1 MSLKALEVRLRFN
14 AARPLK
20 VGTLARTGRDFVFQY
35 DEPFLQL
42 GLAISPLRLPLR
54 PGVQVYDGRGRM
66 DLFGVFED
74 AMPDSWG
81 RRLID
86 RHFQQTVGRAPEVL
100 ERLACVG
107 ERAMGALTFHPPE
120 EVTTQPDTRLNLAV
134 LAQEAWAFENHRVE
148 DALPELRRVAGTS
161 GGARPKVLVGLP
173 TAATPEALVLPGD
186 ADLPPEYAHWI
197 VKFNTQADG
206 PDAGPLEFAYAELA
220 AAAGAE
226 IPAHRLIETSAGRFF
241 AVRRFDRPAP
251 GRRLHLHSAAGLLH
265 ADFRTPGDEYDV
277 LFRLT
282 ESLTHDHAQSCEL
295 FRRACLNVL
304 ACNRDDHLKNFAY
317 LMDAKG
323 TWRLAPLFDFTFHQG
338 PNGWQTLS
346 VAGEGQNPRR
356 PHLLKLAAQAD
367 LKPKEARAIIDQVRA
382 ALTGFQALADRIKLS
397 KTTTAQV
404 LARIQEMDDG

>member
-1 MSLKALEVRLRFN
+1 MSLNALEVRLRFD
-14 AARPLK
+14 AERPLK

-35 DEPFLQL
+35 DEPFLRL

-86 RHFQQTVGRAPEVL
+86 RHFQRTVGRAPEVL

-120 EVTTQPDTRLNLAV
+120 EVAAQPDKGFDLAV
-134 LAQEAWAFENHRVE
+134 LAQEAWDFDNNRVE
-148 DALPELRRVAGTS
+148 DALPELRRMAGTS

-173 TAATPEALVLPGD
+173 AADAPQAPVLPGD

-220 AAAGAE
+220 AAAGAA
-226 IPAHRLIETSAGRFF
+226 IPAHRLIETSVGRFF

-323 TWRLAPLFDFTFHQG
+323 TWLLAPFFDFTFQQG

-356 PHLLKLAAQAD
+356 QHLLRLAAQAD

-382 ALTGFQALADRIKLS
+382 ALTGFPALADRLQLTKA
-397 KTTTAQV
+397 TTAQV
-404 LARIQEMDDG
+404 LARIREMDA